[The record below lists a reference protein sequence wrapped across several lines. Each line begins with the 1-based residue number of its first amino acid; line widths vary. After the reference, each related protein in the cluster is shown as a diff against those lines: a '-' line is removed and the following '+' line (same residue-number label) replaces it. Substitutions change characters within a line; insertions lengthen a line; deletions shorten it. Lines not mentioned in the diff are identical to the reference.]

1 MSANE
6 LSSKIKELRELRR
19 MADELAAEIETIT
32 DSIKDEMSAREVDEL
47 TGSDYKITWKLV
59 KSRRFDSKAFKATH
73 SELYEQ
79 YCSETATRRFT
90 VA

>member
-32 DSIKDEMSAREVDEL
+32 DGIKDEMSAREVDEL